1 MKPVAVFRHSANEG
15 PGHIALFLTQH
26 GIPWQMF
33 HIDQGEA
40 VPENAGDFSG
50 LVFMGGV
57 MSVNDD
63 LPWIPHTLNLIRD
76 AFAKDIPV
84 LGHCLGG
91 QLMSKALGGV
101 LTKNPVK
108 ELGWGKVTVADNE
121 TARQWFGDIG
131 QFDSFHWHGET
142 FSLPPDAVHLLSS
155 PYCANQAFAIGKHLG
170 MQCHVEM
177 TAHMIEDW
185 CRAGV
190 DEIAANLAST
200 GVQSAETMQAQMHD
214 KLPRLNEVAE
224 RLYRHWIHG
233 IAPRAS

>member
-1 MKPVAVFRHSANEG
+1 MKPVAVFRHSTNEG

-26 GIPWQMF
+26 AIPWQMF
-33 HIDQGEA
+33 HIDKGED
-40 VPENAGDFSG
+40 VPGNAEEFSG

-63 LPWIPHTLNLIRD
+63 LPWIPKTLELIR
-76 AFAKDIPV
+76 AAMAKDIPV

-101 LTKNPVK
+101 VSKNPVK
-108 ELGWGKVTVADNE
+108 ELGWGEVTVSDNE
-121 TARQWFGDIG
+121 TARQWFGDVKK
-131 QFDSFHWHGET
+131 FDSFHWHGET

-155 PYCANQAFAIGKHLG
+155 THCENQAFAIGKHLG

-177 TAHMIEDW
+177 TEHMIEDW
-185 CRAGV
+185 CEAGAA
-190 DEIAANLAST
+190 DLAANSASP
-200 GVQSAETMQAQMHD
+200 GVQSAATMQAQMHD
-214 KLPRLNEVAE
+214 KLPRLNKVAE
-224 RLYRHWIHG
+224 QLYLHWIHG

>member
-1 MKPVAVFRHSANEG
+1 M
-15 PGHIALFLTQH
+15 FLTQH
-26 GIPWQMF
+26 AIPWQMF

-40 VPENAGDFSG
+40 VPPRVDDFSG

-63 LPWIPHTLNLIRD
+63 LPWIPKTLELIRD
-76 AFAKDIPV
+76 AMAKDIPV

-101 LTKNPVK
+101 VTKNPVK
-108 ELGWGKVTVADNE
+108 ELGWGKVTVSDNE
-121 TARQWFGDIG
+121 TARQWFGDIE

-142 FSLPPDAVHLLSS
+142 FSLPPDAVLLLSS

-177 TAHMIEDW
+177 TTHMIEDW
-185 CRAGV
+185 CVAGAA
-190 DEIAANLAST
+190 DLAANSDSP
-200 GVQSAETMQAQMHD
+200 GVQSAEIMQAQMHD
-214 KLPRLNEVAE
+214 KLPRLTAVAE
-224 RLYRHWIHG
+224 RLYRHWIQG
-233 IAPRAS
+233 IAPRAC

>member
-1 MKPVAVFRHSANEG
+1 LKPVAVFRHSTNEG

-26 GIPWQMF
+26 AIPWQMF
-33 HIDQGEA
+33 HIDQGDA

-63 LPWIPHTLNLIRD
+63 LLWIQQELDLIRD
-76 AFAKDIPV
+76 AVAKDIPV

-91 QLMSKALGGV
+91 QLMSKALGGLV
-101 LTKNPVK
+101 TQNPIK
-108 ELGWGKVTVADNE
+108 ELGWGKVSVADNE
-121 TARQWFGDIG
+121 IARHWFGDVK
-131 QFDSFHWHGET
+131 QFDCFHWHGET
-142 FSLPPDAVHLLSS
+142 FSLPPNATLLLSNQH
-155 PYCANQAFAIGKHLG
+155 CANQAFAIGKHLG

-185 CRAGV
+185 CRAGA
-190 DEIAANLAST
+190 ETLAANLFSP

-214 KLPRLNEVAE
+214 KLPQLNKVAE
-224 RLYRHWIHG
+224 QLYRHWIHG

>member
-1 MKPVAVFRHSANEG
+1 MKPVAVFRHSTNEG

-26 GIPWQMF
+26 AIPWQMF
-33 HIDQGEA
+33 HIDQGDA
-40 VPENAGDFSG
+40 VPPRADDFSG

-63 LPWIPHTLNLIRD
+63 LPWIAQSLALIRD
-76 AFAKDIPV
+76 AVAKDIPV

-101 LTKNPVK
+101 VSKNPVK
-108 ELGWGKVTVADNE
+108 ELGWGEVAVADNE
-121 TARQWFGDIG
+121 TARQWFGDIK

-142 FSLPPDAVHLLSS
+142 FSLPPEAVHLLYS
-155 PYCANQAFAIGKHLG
+155 PHCENQAFAIGKHLG

-185 CRAGV
+185 CEAGAAV
-190 DEIAANLAST
+190 LAEGIASP

-214 KLPRLNEVAE
+214 KLPRLTEVAE
-224 RLYRHWIHG
+224 RLYRHWIQG

>member
-1 MKPVAVFRHSANEG
+1 
-15 PGHIALFLTQH
+15 
-26 GIPWQMF
+26 MF